1 LGFYLYSTKCQF
13 IPQNTHDF
21 ELDISNMLGSWGDHH
36 PQKGLAKFGYRSEK
50 KVGFFGNPAI
60 IWLLSKYGD
69 FQNKIWQ
76 HGTIRKNGPM
86 LPDSALPPPPKKF
99 YGGLSGPFFWLP
111 SDKNS
116 MKKKKLA

>member
-1 LGFYLYSTKCQF
+1 
-13 IPQNTHDF
+13 
-21 ELDISNMLGSWGDHH
+21 MLGSWGDHH

-76 HGTIRKNGPM
+76 HGTP
-86 LPDSALPPPPKKF
+86 PPPPPKKNSMED
-99 YGGLSGPFFWLP
+99 YQALFFWLP